1 MGLEIGQSYSGD
13 DLIEALGGEEKVNE
27 RLHAIGNDEVICV
40 LQDEGNDNYKL
51 LAKVN
56 L

>member
-13 DLIEALGGEEKVNE
+13 DLVKALGGDEKVNE
-27 RLHAIGNDEVICV
+27 RLHAIGNDKVAYM